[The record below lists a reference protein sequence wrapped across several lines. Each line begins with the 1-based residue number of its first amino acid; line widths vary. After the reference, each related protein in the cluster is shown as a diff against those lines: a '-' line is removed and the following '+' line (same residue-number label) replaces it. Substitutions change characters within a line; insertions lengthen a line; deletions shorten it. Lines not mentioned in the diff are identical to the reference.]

1 MSIKSNLASISVIG
15 RSLNDHKLQIGTNVT
30 IVIYG
35 IKNDDSLLL
44 IQNDIWHAII
54 VLHCTIKELSLLNQL
69 IDETTMID
77 IK

>member
-54 VLHCTIKELSLLNQL
+54 VLHCTINQR
-69 IDETTMID
+69 IIIIESINC
-77 IK
+77 